1 MGMQARFTLSWPPSS
16 QNIWRDPSLSPVR
29 ASGLLSWGTL
39 GDVVQS
45 WLLVGF
51 CSASGVH
58 TKAASCLTG
67 VHYWVLVG
75 EASLSSQPPPLHGA
89 HHPLACA
96 CLPHASLFTP
106 APSPRSYAP
115 TWLVE

>member
-1 MGMQARFTLSWPPSS
+1 MGVQARFTLSWPPSS

-89 HHPLACA
+89 HHPLVCA
-96 CLPHASLFTP
+96 CLTLPFSLQP
-106 APSPRSYAP
+106 QAHAP